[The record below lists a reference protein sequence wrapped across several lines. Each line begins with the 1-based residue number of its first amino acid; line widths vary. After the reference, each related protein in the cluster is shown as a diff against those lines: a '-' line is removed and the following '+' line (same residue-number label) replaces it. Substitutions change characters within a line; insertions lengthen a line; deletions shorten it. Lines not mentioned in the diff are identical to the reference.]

1 MKLNRAV
8 MITVTCVGWKYP
20 QNILMNA
27 EGARG
32 QLIKDIA
39 HNAFEKYKATQNNN
53 DLILLD
59 YCYYGDVEVLKEEY

>member
-1 MKLNRAV
+1 MNLNRAI
-8 MITVTCVGWKYP
+8 MITVTCIGWKHP

-27 EGARG
+27 TGSYG

-59 YCYYGDVEVLKEEY
+59 YCYYGDVEVLEDK

>member
-1 MKLNRAV
+1 MNLNRAI
-8 MITVTCVGWKYP
+8 MITVTCIGWKNP

-27 EGARG
+27 TGSCG

-59 YCYYGDVEVLKEEY
+59 YCYYGDVEVLEGK

>member
-1 MKLNRAV
+1 MSFSRAI
-8 MITVTCVGWKYP
+8 MITVTCIGWRHP

-27 EGARG
+27 TGSYG

-39 HNAFEKYKATQNNN
+39 HNAFENYKATQNNN

-59 YCYYGDVEVLKEEY
+59 YCYYGDVEVLEDT

>member
-1 MKLNRAV
+1 MNLNRAI
-8 MITVTCVGWKYP
+8 MITVTCIGWKHP
-20 QNILMNA
+20 KTILMNA
-27 EGARG
+27 EGGYG

-59 YCYYGDVEVLKEEY
+59 YCYYGDVEVLEDR

>member
-1 MKLNRAV
+1 MNLNRAI
-8 MITVTCVGWKYP
+8 MITVTCIGWKHP

-27 EGARG
+27 TGSYG

-39 HNAFEKYKATQNNN
+39 HNAFEKYKANQNNN

-59 YCYYGDVEVLKEEY
+59 YCYYGDVEVLENE